1 MLNNIKKIIKKK
13 LTLETPELIFSNDEN
28 GNKNLNHSQILSFGN
43 DNPDKIFY
51 VIKRTPGTGLF
62 SNVVFVLNHLLIA
75 EKFGFIP
82 IIDMENYK
90 TIYSEKK
97 KIFNTNNSWEYYFN
111 NVSKFKLKE
120 VYSSKKVII
129 TSDKF
134 FNFFE
139 YDMESNIFQGVLN
152 KYLKIKS
159 RFNKIIKKIY
169 KKNFG
174 KKTLG
179 VHFRGTSYKQSAG
192 HPFPATPCQM
202 INLVKKIIKNDQITK
217 IFLSTEE
224 RKYLEIFKKEF
235 PDKLIYINSC
245 YRSNKNDAF
254 KIYPRNN
261 HRYKLGR
268 EILIETFL
276 LSKCDSFI
284 YLNSN
289 VSSAAMAFNLN
300 KNQKRYKID
309 NGFNSKNIFYAM
321 FLWHVKKNL
330 PEFLGG
336 FKKNIKIHSST

>member
-192 HPFPATPCQM
+192 HPFPATPYQM

-217 IFLSTEE
+217 IFLATEE
-224 RKYLEIFKKEF
+224 KKYLEIFKKEF
-235 PDKLIYINSC
+235 PDKLFYLNSC

-321 FLWHVKKNL
+321 FLWYLKKNL

-336 FKKNIKIHSST
+336 FKKNIKIHLNT